1 MSLQGERE
9 KKECVHS
16 FVSLLY
22 LDLGNF
28 GYFVE
33 IEEMAFLGLAPGS
46 PIFVPLMFA
55 LVLFDFR
62 FLVAAYTSCLPGI
75 QKE

>member
-1 MSLQGERE
+1 MCTLF
-9 KKECVHS
+9 
-16 FVSLLY
+16 FVSLPY
-22 LDLGNF
+22 LGLGNF

-33 IEEMAFLGLAPGS
+33 IEDMAFLGLAPGS
-46 PIFVPLMFA
+46 PVFVWLMFA
-55 LVLFDFR
+55 LVLFDFC

>member
-1 MSLQGERE
+1 MQMHVLTGRKR
-9 KKECVHS
+9 KKECVDS
-16 FVSLLY
+16 FVCLPC

-33 IEEMAFLGLAPGS
+33 IQEMAFLGLAPGS

-55 LVLFDFR
+55 QVLF
-62 FLVAAYTSCLPGI
+62 
-75 QKE
+75 